1 MRLIIKV
8 VLFFLLLLNPNCL
21 LHAQSIV
28 FGSELELTQVRPG
41 SKNKEDPLNWVN
53 VNTNPDTWKKNKD
66 LLICTG
72 KPIGIMRSEK
82 QYGNFIL
89 QIEWK
94 HMEAGGNSG
103 VFAWSDANPNPKS
116 RLPNGVEV
124 QMLELDYINLHKA
137 QDGQPLSVAYVQGD
151 LFGVGGVTVTPDTP
165 RGPRSSALEG
175 RLGRDL
181 LSSCH

>member
-82 QYGNFIL
+82 QYQNFIL
-89 QIEWK
+89 EIEWK
-94 HMEAGGNSG
+94 HMEAGSNSS
-103 VFAWSDANPNPKS
+103 VF
-116 RLPNGVEV
+116 V
-124 QMLELDYINLHKA
+124 
-137 QDGQPLSVAYVQGD
+137 LS
-151 LFGVGGVTVTPDTP
+151 
-165 RGPRSSALEG
+165 
-175 RLGRDL
+175 
-181 LSSCH
+181 